1 MIFSIDFSSS
11 YTFWAFSVA
20 SFNLVYSSLLISVL
34 SLSSLTSILAVS
46 RGKRRFAFSVASFL
60 AVWSASDSLGLLPS
74 LLTGL
79 STLSLGLLPSLLT
92 GLSTLSLGLFP
103 SLLTGL
109 STLSLGLLPS
119 LLTGLSTLSL
129 GLFPSLLT
137 GLSTLSLGLFSSAGV
152 ISFNPLTA
160 LSISFNISARVSSK
174 FLVSLALLMN
184 SVALVIT
191 AVKLLL
197 DSSEYLLVAILSCA
211 DFTASSSLEVSYLS
225 IVEYVWTSLNS
236 FKISLDLGLL
246 CIKSSNLSIFS
257 CRKLST
263 AFILAS
269 LYFLLSLSE
278 LKLATASAFD
288 CLSWISKSYW
298 FFKSNRFVNAADIS
312 SELAVVFFNT
322 FWAAFI
328 LLPKFLI
335 TSKSWLTLAFLNTL
349 FQLS

>member
-1 MIFSIDFSSS
+1 M
-11 YTFWAFSVA
+11 
-20 SFNLVYSSLLISVL
+20 
-34 SLSSLTSILAVS
+34 
-46 RGKRRFAFSVASFL
+46 
-60 AVWSASDSLGLLPS
+60 
-74 LLTGL
+74 
-79 STLSLGLLPSLLT
+79 
-92 GLSTLSLGLFP
+92 SLGLFP
-103 SLLTGL
+103 SLLEFSPL
-109 STLSLGLLPS
+109 PLEELPS
-119 LLTGLSTLSL
+119 LLVGV
-129 GLFPSLLT
+129 
-137 GLSTLSLGLFSSAGV
+137 STLSLGLFSSAGV

-263 AFILAS
+263 AFMLAS

-288 CLSWISKSYW
+288 CLS
-298 FFKSNRFVNAADIS
+298 
-312 SELAVVFFNT
+312 
-322 FWAAFI
+322 
-328 LLPKFLI
+328 
-335 TSKSWLTLAFLNTL
+335 
-349 FQLS
+349 

>member
-1 MIFSIDFSSS
+1 M
-11 YTFWAFSVA
+11 
-20 SFNLVYSSLLISVL
+20 
-34 SLSSLTSILAVS
+34 
-46 RGKRRFAFSVASFL
+46 
-60 AVWSASDSLGLLPS
+60 
-74 LLTGL
+74 
-79 STLSLGLLPSLLT
+79 STLSLGLLPS
-92 GLSTLSLGLFP
+92 P
-103 SLLTGL
+103 V
-109 STLSLGLLPS
+109 
-119 LLTGLSTLSL
+119 
-129 GLFPSLLT
+129 

-160 LSISFNISARVSSK
+160 LSISFNKSVRVSSK

-263 AFILAS
+263 VFMLAS

-298 FFKSNRFVNAADIS
+298 FFKSNRFVNAVDIS

>member
-1 MIFSIDFSSS
+1 MLEFSP
-11 YTFWAFSVA
+11 
-20 SFNLVYSSLLISVL
+20 LPLEE
-34 SLSSLTSILAVS
+34 
-46 RGKRRFAFSVASFL
+46 
-60 AVWSASDSLGLLPS
+60 LPS
-74 LLTGL
+74 LLVGV
-79 STLSLGLLPSLLT
+79 
-92 GLSTLSLGLFP
+92 
-103 SLLTGL
+103 
-109 STLSLGLLPS
+109 
-119 LLTGLSTLSL
+119 
-129 GLFPSLLT
+129 
-137 GLSTLSLGLFSSAGV
+137 STLSLGLFSSAGV

-160 LSISFNISARVSSK
+160 SSISFIRVERVSSK

-211 DFTASSSLEVSYLS
+211 DFIASSSLEVSYLS

-263 AFILAS
+263 AFMLAS

>member
-1 MIFSIDFSSS
+1 MS
-11 YTFWAFSVA
+11 
-20 SFNLVYSSLLISVL
+20 LGLLPSLLTGLSTL
-34 SLSSLTSILAVS
+34 SLGLFPSLLTGLSTL
-46 RGKRRFAFSVASFL
+46 
-60 AVWSASDSLGLLPS
+60 SLGLLPS

-92 GLSTLSLGLFP
+92 GLSTLSLGLF
-103 SLLTGL
+103 
-109 STLSLGLLPS
+109 PS

-263 AFILAS
+263 AFMLAS

-288 CLSWISKSYW
+288 CLS
-298 FFKSNRFVNAADIS
+298 
-312 SELAVVFFNT
+312 
-322 FWAAFI
+322 
-328 LLPKFLI
+328 
-335 TSKSWLTLAFLNTL
+335 
-349 FQLS
+349 